1 MVTAMPRRSYPWKE
15 IEDKYV
21 TSPDGKDEITLQ
33 DLANEYGCS
42 MSRLKHRCADDNWT
56 SKRALYRHNIS
67 TGVRQQLGAEEISV
81 RARHIQAGRALQ
93 TVGAKKLRTLNPD
106 DISPYEA
113 RRYIKDGA
121 EIERQAYGLPERIDV
136 TSAGEQIR
144 DPEPISRGRLRD
156 FIAVCIEC
164 GIIPPDS
171 GQEDDREPSEDS
183 EPEAQ

>member
-1 MVTAMPRRSYPWKE
+1 MPRRSYPWKE

-21 TSPDGKDEITLQ
+21 TSPDGKNEITLQ

-56 SKRALYRHNIS
+56 SKRELYRHNIS

-93 TVGAKKLRTLNPD
+93 TVGAKKLKTLEVK
-106 DISPYEA
+106 DISPEEA

-136 TSAGEQIR
+136 TSGGEQIKETKLTNAR
-144 DPEPISRGRLRD
+144 LSSVLAILMESGAIPE
-156 FIAVCIEC
+156 IESDDQRETSN
-164 GIIPPDS
+164 DS
-171 GQEDDREPSEDS
+171 DVDAE
-183 EPEAQ
+183 